1 MATRININPEMVKIT
16 PPYKLCTELRLPQPK
31 KKIEKKNSVTLV
43 SFSWGPFMGHVI
55 GLKFLSKYQ

>member
-31 KKIEKKNSVTLV
+31 KKIEKKNLL
-43 SFSWGPFMGHVI
+43 H
-55 GLKFLSKYQ
+55 